1 MFDVLNILIDL
12 LNPSFLP
19 LHLLRKRRYFFL
31 ISVILISEVVDEL
44 LLSDVALPLV
54 VHQRDHFHRTVQVI
68 PVALFLQQ
76 TV

>member
-1 MFDVLNILIDL
+1 MLDVLNIPVDL

-19 LHLLRKRRYFFL
+19 LHFLSKRRYLFL
-31 ISVILISEVVDEL
+31 IAVILIREVVDEL

-54 VHQRDHFHRTVQVI
+54 VHQRDHLHRTVQVI